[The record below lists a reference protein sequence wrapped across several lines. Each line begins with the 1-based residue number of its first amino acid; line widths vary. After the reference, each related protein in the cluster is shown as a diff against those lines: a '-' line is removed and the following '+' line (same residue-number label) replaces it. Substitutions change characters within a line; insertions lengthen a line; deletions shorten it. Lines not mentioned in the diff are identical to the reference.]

1 LIKDVGLRPVCIGD
15 LETAEALDGMNN
27 KNAKRLGYL
36 VVAASWLAVFCL
48 FGYRSSF
55 SILNPVMID
64 STGWEKTLPSTG
76 YSIMM
81 TVYAITAFFSGMI
94 IDKWGTRPAY
104 LLGAIFGGLGF
115 FLTSLVP
122 VTSPAMYLLVYGVFA
137 GVGTGMLWVSST
149 VSVRKW
155 FVGKAY
161 ATWWGIAFAG
171 APMAQVVLSLVV
183 KPILTNPEASVD
195 SWRIAMR
202 VLAGIV
208 VVALL
213 IAAAIAKKSPEAYGL
228 KPFGLPPAGAGPA
241 KEEYVWTPKEAFRTL
256 PIWGTVIAFLTAMV
270 GEFLIWTQVVRF
282 WTEDAGMNL
291 ATATNLYIFI
301 GISGIFTMPIFGRVA
316 DILVS
321 KLGDETKARK
331 TMLIFAPAVGVLACL
346 ILLASRSGSF
356 VIGIVACALFAI
368 YWAIEPGGCAGYAG
382 SVYGRK
388 SLGRIWGLTTLIV
401 MGIGPALGTY
411 VGSSL
416 GAGGSYVPSVWFA
429 LGAFAISA
437 FAAVFLPLSAVAKQS
452 VQADVKTVK
461 S

>member
-1 LIKDVGLRPVCIGD
+1 MDDKY
-15 LETAEALDGMNN
+15 
-27 KNAKRLGYL
+27 AKQLGAM

-55 SILNPVMID
+55 SILNPVMIE
-64 STGWEKTLPSTG
+64 SSGWDKTLPSTG

-81 TVYAITAFFSGMI
+81 TVYAISAYFSGRI
-94 IDKWGTRPAY
+94 IDQWGTRPAY

-183 KPILTNPEASVD
+183 RPILTDPEASVD

-213 IAAAIAKKSPEAYGL
+213 IAAAIAKKSPEAYNL
-228 KPFGLPPAGAGPA
+228 KPFGLSTANLDSA
-241 KEEYVWTPKEAFRTL
+241 KEEYLWTPRQAFRTL
-256 PIWGTVIAFLTAMV
+256 PIWAIVLAFLTAMV

-282 WTEDAGMNL
+282 WTVDAGMDL
-291 ATATNLYIFI
+291 VKATNLYIFI
-301 GISGIFTMPIFGRVA
+301 GISGIFTMPVFGRVA
-316 DILVS
+316 DMLVG
-321 KLGDETKARK
+321 KLGDEIKARK
-331 TMLIFAPAVGVLACL
+331 IMLIFAPAVGGLACL
-346 ILLASRSGSF
+346 VLLASGSGSF
-356 VIGIVACALFAI
+356 GIGIFACVLFAI

-388 SLGRIWGLTTLIV
+388 SLGQIWGLTTLIV

-411 VGSSL
+411 VGSWL

-429 LGAFAISA
+429 LGAFVLST
-437 FAAVFLPLSAVAKQS
+437 FAAVFLPSRPVFLPDPYV
-452 VQADVKTVK
+452 
-461 S
+461 